1 MKALQ
6 LNMFEI
12 NPYENNQ
19 RPKKPWSPAS
29 ANKYLVNLNNCELPP
44 LSEMRVT
51 YGSSLQFIDRYPF
64 YHYYYQ
70 SMV

>member
-1 MKALQ
+1 MEALQ
-6 LNMFEI
+6 LEYVEI

-19 RPKKPWSPAS
+19 RPKNPGAQPVQIK
-29 ANKYLVNLNNCELPP
+29 KLVNINNCELPP

-70 SMV
+70 SVV